1 MDSLEGL
8 DDLDSEPVALIFDLA
23 DNHLVKPA
31 QTALLEDSQH
41 PIVSDLELIAKCLSK
56 LQLRL
61 FLFVER
67 FIVLI
72 EGAALLVSLLGL
84 LGSRMVAQS
93 QSQQELFEILML
105 WV

>member
-1 MDSLEGL
+1 MERL

-23 DNHLVKPA
+23 DDHLVKPA

-41 PIVSDLELIAKCLSK
+41 PIVSYLELIAKCLSK

-67 FIVLI
+67 FVVLVK
-72 EGAALLVSLLGL
+72 GAGLLVSLLGL
-84 LGSRMVAQS
+84 LGSRMVAQG
-93 QSQQELFEILML
+93 QS
-105 WV
+105 